1 MRVVNEE
8 GADLDCCG
16 GEGVPSDVGGRSKPS
31 EGGTDGKAKEER
43 LAEVAQE
50 RRARPRP
57 LDEDM
62 GGGRRVVTVLTDR
75 IERTHI

>member
-50 RRARPRP
+50 RRARPPDGHWMRIWG
-57 LDEDM
+57 E
-62 GGGRRVVTVLTDR
+62 GGGL
-75 IERTHI
+75 